1 MGGVE
6 HWLTR
11 DRLKLYPRVVL
22 VFYLILCVVWV
33 GLSHQMVD
41 PHGKPLGY
49 DFVTFWSASHL
60 ALAGHPQDAYDM
72 TRIFAAE
79 QAAVPALQKVFLW
92 FYPPSFYLLVLP
104 FAFLPYLVSYF
115 VFILSTLALYVSAF
129 RHVVKTREAMW
140 LLAAFPGVLINF
152 VHGQNAFLTA
162 ALAAAALLC
171 IERRA
176 VLAGVFIGLLAIK
189 PHLAIL
195 FPVVLLAVGA
205 WRTFAVAGVVAAAV
219 VLAGTVVLGADTLA
233 AFVGSLSSAR
243 AALEEGVLPWSKM
256 PTVFACLR
264 MLGVP
269 VSVAYVLHGAVA
281 LAAVAAVWVVWRRS
295 GERELRGAAVMTGT
309 FLVSPYM
316 YDYDLAWLAFPIAW
330 LALYAM
336 RNGWRRGDR
345 EVLIAAWALP
355 IVIAPFAVG
364 LSVQV
369 GPLVMIALLWSV
381 VRRVDVHAATWGRGL
396 PRSES

>member
-1 MGGVE
+1 M
-6 HWLTR
+6 
-11 DRLKLYPRVVL
+11 
-22 VFYLILCVVWV
+22 
-33 GLSHQMVD
+33 
-41 PHGKPLGY
+41 
-49 DFVTFWSASHL
+49 
-60 ALAGHPQDAYDM
+60 
-72 TRIFAAE
+72 
-79 QAAVPALQKVFLW
+79 
-92 FYPPSFYLLVLP
+92 
-104 FAFLPYLVSYF
+104 
-115 VFILSTLALYVSAF
+115 ALYVSAF

-219 VLAGTVVLGADTLA
+219 VLAGTVVLGGDTLA

-264 MLGVP
+264 NNFV
-269 VSVAYVLHGAVA
+269 
-281 LAAVAAVWVVWRRS
+281 
-295 GERELRGAAVMTGT
+295 
-309 FLVSPYM
+309 
-316 YDYDLAWLAFPIAW
+316 
-330 LALYAM
+330 
-336 RNGWRRGDR
+336 
-345 EVLIAAWALP
+345 
-355 IVIAPFAVG
+355 
-364 LSVQV
+364 
-369 GPLVMIALLWSV
+369 
-381 VRRVDVHAATWGRGL
+381 
-396 PRSES
+396 